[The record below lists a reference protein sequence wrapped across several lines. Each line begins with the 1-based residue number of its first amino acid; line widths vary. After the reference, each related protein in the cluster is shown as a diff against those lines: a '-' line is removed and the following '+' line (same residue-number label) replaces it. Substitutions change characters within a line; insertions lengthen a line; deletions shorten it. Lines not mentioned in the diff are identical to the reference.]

1 MRGVYDSN
9 APRQPSIRTPHW
21 TSGRSAGVSESSG
34 ALPVRAAVFSTNL
47 ASFLVD
53 VAGYVDVELSFDWR
67 SLNDEVHD
75 YSPGV
80 PAFDGIS

>member
-1 MRGVYDSN
+1 M
-9 APRQPSIRTPHW
+9 
-21 TSGRSAGVSESSG
+21 
-34 ALPVRAAVFSTNL
+34 FSTNL